1 LNIWG
6 TAPYAVTKGHCWGII
21 QMLQTTELN
30 GSCVFKSPSP
40 RAGKK
45 TIIAQLVAGS
55 TWLFLLLVWIEL
67 EEARL
72 TQLGLS

>member
-1 LNIWG
+1 
-6 TAPYAVTKGHCWGII
+6 
-21 QMLQTTELN
+21 MLQTTELN